1 MLDALQRWL
10 QRRGA
15 LPAPLDSTAVIEAV
29 PGDGT
34 VVIDVR
40 TAREHQGGTL
50 AGAINVPLSQ
60 LDGWIATAVPDRA
73 RPIQLFCASGSRSE
87 GACRLLRQ
95 LGYADVHN
103 AGGLLVASARLNLPI
118 QRP

>member
-1 MLDALQRWL
+1 MLHALQRWL

-15 LPAPLDSTAVIEAV
+15 PPAPLNSPAVIEAV

-40 TAREHQGGTL
+40 TAREHQSGTL
-50 AGAINVPLSQ
+50 EGAINVPLSQ
-60 LDGWIATAVPDRA
+60 LDAWIATAVPDRA

-87 GACRLLRQ
+87 GACRLLRE
-95 LGYADVHN
+95 LGYQHVHN

-118 QRP
+118 ERP

>member
-15 LPAPLDSTAVIEAV
+15 APSPSESPAAVEPI
-29 PGDGT
+29 PGDGP
-34 VVIDVR
+34 VLIDVR

-50 AGAINVPLSQ
+50 AGAVNVPLSQ
-60 LDGWIATAVPDRA
+60 LEAWIAHAIPDRA

-95 LGYADVHN
+95 LGYQDVHN
-103 AGGLLVASARLNLPI
+103 AGGLLVASARLHLPI
-118 QRP
+118 ERP

>member
-10 QRRGA
+10 RRRGTPPSPTES
-15 LPAPLDSTAVIEAV
+15 PAAIEAV
-29 PGDGT
+29 PGDGP
-34 VVIDVR
+34 VLIDVR
-40 TAREHQGGTL
+40 TVREHRGGTL

-60 LDGWIATAVPDRA
+60 LDGWVAAAIPDRA

-95 LGYADVHN
+95 LGYQDVRN
-103 AGGLLVASARLNLPI
+103 AGGLLVAAARLNLTIAP
-118 QRP
+118 P

>member
-15 LPAPLDSTAVIEAV
+15 PPAPLDSPAVIEAV
-29 PGDGT
+29 PGEGT
-34 VVIDVR
+34 VLIDVR

-50 AGAINVPLSQ
+50 GGAINLPLSQ
-60 LDGWIATAVPDRA
+60 LDRWITTAVPDRA

-95 LGYADVHN
+95 LGYQDAHN

>member
-15 LPAPLDSTAVIEAV
+15 ASSPLESATLIEAV
-29 PGDGT
+29 PGNGT
-34 VVIDVR
+34 VLIDVR

-50 AGAINVPLSQ
+50 VGAINVPLSQ
-60 LDGWIATAVPDRA
+60 LDAWIATAVPDRE

-87 GACRLLRQ
+87 GACRLLRH
-95 LGYADVHN
+95 LGYQDVHN
-103 AGGLLVASARLNLPI
+103 AGGLVVASARLHLPI
-118 QRP
+118 EHP